1 LSNSEY
7 EDFGRKASIIIKVSM
22 ARHQIKAPEL
32 ARLLNETGDSI
43 TPQQINNR
51 LFKCNYKAS
60 WFIKVLTILGENEI
74 QL

>member
-1 LSNSEY
+1 
-7 EDFGRKASIIIKVSM
+7 M